1 MEGNIVITKM
11 KFTNIKMAKWIP
23 NALID
28 IIQLKNA
35 INKNYSKVIKYVENI
50 LIKAFLDVIAINYY
64 KL

>member
-28 IIQLKNA
+28 II
-35 INKNYSKVIKYVENI
+35 
-50 LIKAFLDVIAINYY
+50 
-64 KL
+64 

>member
-1 MEGNIVITKM
+1 MIMEGNIVITKM

-28 IIQLKNA
+28 IIQLKSA

-50 LIKAFLDVIAINYY
+50 LIIAFLNVIAIKYY
-64 KL
+64 

>member
-1 MEGNIVITKM
+1 MIMEGNIVITKM

-50 LIKAFLDVIAINYY
+50 LIIAFLNVIAIKYY
-64 KL
+64 